1 MLVAEKE
8 TLYRPRTKK
17 LKMLSELVF
26 ETIDGR
32 DYYYRGYQEVLKG
45 KKSKEEIMGTS
56 GLQSLIIS
64 YLIEVI
70 ILKINK
76 KLYHFLTGE
85 TGLHLNQRDNLSN
98 DIAIYDKNILTPDKI
113 TTNYIDVP
121 PKVAIEVDIRINLE
135 RPTDHEYVYKKT
147 EKLLDFGLERVI
159 WVFTNSQ
166 KVLIAEPRKDWIIS
180 DWHKEIE
187 ILEGI
192 TFNIAQFLKQ
202 EGINVVKS

>member
-85 TGLHLNQRDNLSN
+85 TGLHLNHRDNLSN
-98 DIAIYDKNILTPDKI
+98 DIAIYDKTILTPDKI

-121 PKVAIEVDIRINLE
+121 AKVAIEVDIRIDLE

-192 TFNIAQFLKQ
+192 SFNIAQFLKQ

>member
-26 ETIDGR
+26 ESIDGR

-70 ILKINK
+70 IIKINK

-98 DIAIYDKNILTPDKI
+98 DIAIYDKTILTPDKI

-121 PKVAIEVDIRINLE
+121 PKVAIEVDIRIDLE

-180 DWHKEIE
+180 DWYKEIE